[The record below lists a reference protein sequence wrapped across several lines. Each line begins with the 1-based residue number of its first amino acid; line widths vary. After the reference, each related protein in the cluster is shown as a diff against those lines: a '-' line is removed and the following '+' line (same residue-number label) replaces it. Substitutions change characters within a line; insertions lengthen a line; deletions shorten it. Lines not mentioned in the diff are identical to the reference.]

1 MCIRD
6 RYKRGFSEP
15 PHSRIRGKYAE
26 TDVYKRQAFARPR
39 LRDNGFVGTKRRVA
53 RHGKAAQDIGV
64 SRVEEVVVRR
74 LHRRHVEVRGVLH
87 IPHERGRGD
96 YAVFVDIV

>member
-1 MCIRD
+1 MA
-6 RYKRGFSEP
+6 
-15 PHSRIRGKYAE
+15 YAA
-26 TDVYKRQAFARPR
+26 AFARPR

-96 YAVFVDIV
+96 YAVFVGIV